1 MNQEISESN
10 LNSDLIWKQIMS
22 DDVNAFQM
30 LFNAFYENLVSYSH
44 RFTQQQVISE
54 EIVQDVFISLWERR
68 RKITIQSSLK
78 SYLYRAVKNRTI
90 NYVKNQLPKDQ
101 VTTDLNENLTITE
114 SNDEPGS
121 ETELKEAIDKAVSH
135 LPDKCRTIFLLS
147 RGEGL
152 THKEIAA
159 ELDIST
165 KTVENQIGIA
175 IKKLRTSLKPF
186 LNSIVF
192 SVIFKIVLNIF
203 WGFN

>member
-1 MNQEISESN
+1 MNQEISEDN
-10 LNSDLIWKQIMS
+10 LNNDLIWKQIMS
-22 DDVNAFQM
+22 DDVNAFQT
-30 LFNAFYENLVSYSH
+30 LFNAFYANLVSYSH

-54 EIVQDVFISLWERR
+54 EIVQDVFISIWERR
-68 RKITIQSSLK
+68 RKIDIQSSLK

-101 VTTDLNENLTITE
+101 VTTDLNENLSVIETIEELSDE
-114 SNDEPGS
+114 S
-121 ETELKEAIDKAVSH
+121 ELKEAIDQAISQ

-147 RGEGL
+147 RSEGL
-152 THKEIAA
+152 SHKEIAA

-175 IKKLRTSLKPF
+175 IKKLKISLKPY

-192 SVIFKIVLNIF
+192 SIIFKTVLNIF
-203 WGFN
+203 WGID